1 MEEQAKKDLNEAKEK
16 VKEFLKL
23 EKQEN
28 NVYYLENF
36 NFATLWDKGYEYR
49 KFRAAKDEDSLWLAK
64 YIYFIL
70 WHDKLPRM
78 STLGEMND
86 NYGGE
91 TINTYSTLL
100 GGYDT
105 KYKDL
110 FNASEKE
117 KIKEFEKTYLTIGNF
132 MLLPKCR
139 IKGNSA
145 TLNQLKKS
153 CCQDYFDLFLK
164 KLFLDNDNN
173 IIFQLGKESELKE
186 KDFCETFFLE
196 AYFKDGKP
204 IENYFEHNKKEDYK
218 NFVLRYI
225 NKSTEIIKSRA
236 ETICKTLD
244 EELFKKK

>member
-1 MEEQAKKDLNEAKEK
+1 
-16 VKEFLKL
+16 
-23 EKQEN
+23 
-28 NVYYLENF
+28 
-36 NFATLWDKGYEYR
+36 
-49 KFRAAKDEDSLWLAK
+49 
-64 YIYFIL
+64 
-70 WHDKLPRM
+70 M
-78 STLGEMND
+78 STFEYMDD

-110 FNASEKE
+110 FNDSDRE

-139 IKGNSA
+139 ING

-204 IENYFEHNKKEDYK
+204 IENYFEHNNKPYNWRYIEDNEKKDYK
-218 NFVLRYI
+218 EFVLRYI
-225 NKSTEIIKSRA
+225 DRSTEIIKSRA
-236 ETICKTLD
+236 KTICKELD
-244 EELFKKK
+244 KELFKET